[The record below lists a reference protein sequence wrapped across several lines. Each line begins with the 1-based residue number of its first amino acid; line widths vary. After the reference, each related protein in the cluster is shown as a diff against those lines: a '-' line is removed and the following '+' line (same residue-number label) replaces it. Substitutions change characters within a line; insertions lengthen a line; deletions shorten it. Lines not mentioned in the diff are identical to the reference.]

1 MLSVVAVL
9 STCASA
15 DFLPAPE
22 PHETIEKA
30 KAAIII
36 NVNAILFICFFFN
49 PTKLINFAF
58 IMANPLKQLAGQ
70 TVIYG
75 LSTILA
81 RIINFLFVPIYTR
94 LLTPESYG
102 VVTEFMAYIAVL
114 QVVLVL
120 GLETGCFRFANKE
133 GVDPKKV
140 YSSAFVTVFCVS
152 ATFLAL
158 MIAFASPIAS
168 LLGYGGYEACVMYM
182 GGILAL
188 DAVTAILFAKL
199 RQENKAFK
207 FAILKTVKII
217 TETAANLVLFLWFP
231 KHVDSARWLLHFIPE
246 TPDFS
251 YVIFA
256 IFISCIVCGLLFI
269 PDFLKLSFRLDR
281 KLMRQMLAYSLPL
294 MVAALPGV
302 INDFLD
308 RILFRFFDTNAD
320 AWRSSLGLYQAAVKL
335 AVIMNLFIQMFRYAA
350 EPFFFKRAR
359 EKDSRQLY
367 ASVQEYFTA
376 FCGLVFLGV
385 ILYIDIIAL
394 ILGPQFR
401 SAVGIV
407 PVMLLSYMI
416 LGMLFNVSMWYK
428 LSGKTD
434 MAIWITLSGLAVT
447 ALVIILFMP
456 KYSYWAAAFGHLA
469 SYVVMFAISSVLG
482 AKYYPIPYRWGRL
495 MGIFLLMGTAYGAS
509 LLVDSLFFA
518 DVALG
523 QSPAGQVVAKLGVHT
538 LLILLYALA
547 AWKTIRHRS

>member
-1 MLSVVAVL
+1 M
-9 STCASA
+9 
-15 DFLPAPE
+15 
-22 PHETIEKA
+22 
-30 KAAIII
+30 
-36 NVNAILFICFFFN
+36 
-49 PTKLINFAF
+49 
-58 IMANPLKQLAGQ
+58 
-70 TVIYG
+70 IYG

-94 LLTPESYG
+94 LLSPESYG

-140 YSSAFVTVFCVS
+140 YSNAFVTVFCISV
-152 ATFLAL
+152 TFLAL
-158 MIAFASPIAS
+158 MIAFASPISSA
-168 LLGYGGYEACVMYM
+168 LGYEGYQSCIIYM

-188 DAVTAILFAKL
+188 DSVTAILFARL
-199 RQENKAFK
+199 RQENKALK
-207 FAILKTVKII
+207 FAIFKTIKII

-231 KHVDSARWLLHFIPE
+231 KHCAATGGSWLLNFIPA

-256 IFISCIVCGLLFI
+256 IFISCLICGLLFI
-269 PDFLKLSFRLDR
+269 PDYLRLSFRLDP
-281 KLMRQMLAYSLPL
+281 KLLRQMLAYSIPL

-308 RILFRFFDTNAD
+308 RILFRYFDTNAE

-350 EPFFFKRAR
+350 EPFFFRRAK
-359 EKDSRQLY
+359 EKDSRALY
-367 ASVQEYFTA
+367 ATVQEYFTA

-401 SAVGIV
+401 SAVGVV

-428 LSGKTD
+428 LSGRTN

-447 ALVIILFMP
+447 AVVIVLFMP

-469 SYVVMFAISSVLG
+469 SYVVMFVISSILG

-495 MGIFLLMGTAYGAS
+495 GLIFVLMGAIYGVS
-509 LLVDSLFFA
+509 LLLPEM
-518 DVALG
+518 ALWL
-523 QSPAGQVVAKLGVHT
+523 KLTIHT
-538 LLILLYALA
+538 LLLGIYVAGTWMIMRFTLSSPLRSIL
-547 AWKTIRHRS
+547 

>member
-1 MLSVVAVL
+1 MCVKLN
-9 STCASA
+9 
-15 DFLPAPE
+15 
-22 PHETIEKA
+22 HA
-30 KAAIII
+30 KI
-36 NVNAILFICFFFN
+36 
-49 PTKLINFAF
+49 TNFAVT
-58 IMANPLKQLAGQ
+58 MANPLKQLAGQ
-70 TVIYG
+70 TMIYG

-120 GLETGCFRFANKE
+120 GLETGCFRFANKD
-133 GVDPKKV
+133 GVDPRKV
-140 YSSAFVTVFCVS
+140 YANAFVTAFAVS

-158 MIAFASPIAS
+158 LLAFAGPIAGA
-168 LLGYGGYEACVMYM
+168 LGYEGYGSCVRYV

-188 DAVTAILFAKL
+188 DSVTAILFAKL
-199 RQENKAFK
+199 RQENKALK
-207 FAILKTVKII
+207 FAIIKTIKIV

-231 KHVDSARWLLHFIPE
+231 KHVDSAEWLLNFIPA

-256 IFISCIVCGLLFI
+256 IFISCVVCGIVFI
-269 PDFLKLSFRLDR
+269 PDFLKLSLKLDT
-281 KLMRQMLAYSLPL
+281 KLLKQMLAYSIPL

-302 INDFLD
+302 VNDFLD
-308 RILFRFFDTNAD
+308 RILFRYFDTNAD

-350 EPFFFKRAR
+350 EPFFFRRAA
-359 EKDSRQLY
+359 EKDSRKLY

-385 ILYIDIIAL
+385 ILYIDVIAL

-401 SAVGIV
+401 SAVGVV

-447 ALVIILFMP
+447 AIVIMLFMP
-456 KYSYWAAAFGHLA
+456 KYSYWAAAYGHLA
-469 SYVVMFAISSVLG
+469 SYVVMFAISSILG

-495 MGIFLLMGTAYGAS
+495 LLLLLIMGGIYGAS
-509 LLVDSLFFA
+509 IIVDNLFFQ
-518 DVALG
+518 DVVLG
-523 QSPAGQVVAKLGVHT
+523 KTLTAPLLCKLGVHT
-538 LLILLYALA
+538 VLIMLYVAA
-547 AWKTIRHRS
+547 AWFTIRKRAAGR

>member
-1 MLSVVAVL
+1 
-9 STCASA
+9 
-15 DFLPAPE
+15 
-22 PHETIEKA
+22 
-30 KAAIII
+30 
-36 NVNAILFICFFFN
+36 
-49 PTKLINFAF
+49 
-58 IMANPLKQLAGQ
+58 MANPLKQLAGQ

-75 LSTILA
+75 MSTILA

-94 LLTPESYG
+94 LLSPESYG

-168 LLGYGGYEACVMYM
+168 ALGYDGYSACIIYM

-199 RQENKAFK
+199 RQEGKALK
-207 FAILKTVKII
+207 FAILKTIKII

-231 KHVDSARWLLHFIPE
+231 SHVDAAPWLLRFIPA

-256 IFISCIVCGLLFI
+256 IFISCIVCGLLFV
-269 PDFLKLSFRLDR
+269 PDLLKFSFRLDP
-281 KLMRQMLAYSLPL
+281 KLLRQMLAYSLPL

-302 INDFLD
+302 VNDFLD
-308 RILFRFFDTNAD
+308 RILFRYFDTNAD

-350 EPFFFKRAR
+350 EPFFFRRAK
-359 EKDSRQLY
+359 EKDSRVLY

-401 SAVGIV
+401 SAVGVV
-407 PVMLLSYMI
+407 PIMLLSYMI

-428 LSGKTD
+428 LSGKTN
-434 MAIWITLSGLAVT
+434 MAIWITLAGLAVT
-447 ALVIILFMP
+447 AVVIVLFMP

-469 SYVVMFAISSVLG
+469 SYIVMFVISSVLG

-495 MGIFLLMGTAYGAS
+495 GSILLLMGAIYGGS
-509 LLVDSLFFA
+509 LLLDSAFFA
-518 DVALG
+518 SAALPSSDVSAW
-523 QSPAGQVVAKLGVHT
+523 PFIAKLGVHT
-538 LLILLYALA
+538 ILIALYGAG
-547 AWKTIRHRS
+547 AWSIIRR

>member
-1 MLSVVAVL
+1 
-9 STCASA
+9 
-15 DFLPAPE
+15 
-22 PHETIEKA
+22 
-30 KAAIII
+30 
-36 NVNAILFICFFFN
+36 
-49 PTKLINFAF
+49 
-58 IMANPLKQLAGQ
+58 MANPLKQLAGQ
-70 TVIYG
+70 TMIYG

-140 YSSAFVTVFCVS
+140 YSNAFVTVFCIS

-158 MIAFASPIAS
+158 MIAFAGPISSA
-168 LLGYGGYEACVMYM
+168 LGYDGYSSCIMYM
-182 GGILAL
+182 GGILSI
-188 DAVTAILFAKL
+188 DAITAILFAKL
-199 RQENKAFK
+199 RQEGRALK
-207 FAILKTVKII
+207 FAIFKTIKII
-217 TETAANLVLFLWFP
+217 TETGANLLLFLWFP
-231 KHVDSARWLLHFIPE
+231 KHVESAQWLLHFIPAN
-246 TPDFS
+246 PDFS

-256 IFISCIVCGLLFI
+256 IFLSCLVCGLLFI
-269 PDFLKLSFRLDR
+269 PDYLKLSFRLEP
-281 KLMRQMLAYSLPL
+281 KLLRQMLAYSLPL

-302 INDFLD
+302 VNDFLD
-308 RILFRFFDTNAD
+308 RILFRYFDTNAD

-350 EPFFFKRAR
+350 EPFFFRRAR
-359 EKDSRQLY
+359 EKDSKDLY
-367 ASVQEYFTA
+367 ALVQEYFTA

-401 SAVGIV
+401 SAVGVV

-434 MAIWITLSGLAVT
+434 MAIWITLAGLVVT
-447 ALVIILFMP
+447 AIVIVLFMP
-456 KYSYWAAAFGHLA
+456 KYSYWAAAYGHLA
-469 SYVVMFAISSVLG
+469 SYVVMFAISSILG

-495 MGIFLLMGTAYGAS
+495 AGIVTMMFAVYGAS
-509 LLVDSLFFA
+509 MLIDAECFA
-518 DVALG
+518 DTVIGEASVGAVA
-523 QSPAGQVVAKLGVHT
+523 AKLGVHT
-538 LLILLYALA
+538 VLILVYLA
-547 AWKTIRHRS
+547 GAWFTISHRGPGRPHSGAEK

>member
-1 MLSVVAVL
+1 
-9 STCASA
+9 
-15 DFLPAPE
+15 
-22 PHETIEKA
+22 
-30 KAAIII
+30 
-36 NVNAILFICFFFN
+36 
-49 PTKLINFAF
+49 
-58 IMANPLKQLAGQ
+58 MANPLKQLAGQ

-133 GVDPKKV
+133 GVDERKV
-140 YSSAFVTVFCVS
+140 YSNAFVTVFCVS

-158 MIAFASPIAS
+158 MIAFAGPISTA
-168 LLGYGGYEACVMYM
+168 LGYDGYSACIIYM

-199 RQENKAFK
+199 RQDGKALK
-207 FAILKTVKII
+207 FAIFKTIKII
-217 TETAANLVLFLWFP
+217 TETAANLLLFLWFP
-231 KHVDSARWLLHFIPE
+231 KYCARIASLSGVDVSALTASDVWLLRFIPAV
-246 TPDFS
+246 PDFS

-256 IFISCIVCGLLFI
+256 IFISCLVCGLLFI
-269 PDFLKLSFRLDR
+269 PDYLRISFRLDP
-281 KLMRQMLAYSLPL
+281 KLLRQMLAYSLPL

-302 INDFLD
+302 VNDFLD
-308 RILFRFFDTNAD
+308 RILFRYFDTNAE

-350 EPFFFKRAR
+350 EPFFFRRER
-359 EKDSRQLY
+359 EKGSPELY

-385 ILYIDIIAL
+385 ILYIDVISL

-401 SAVGIV
+401 EAVGVV
-407 PVMLLSYMI
+407 PIMLLSYMV

-428 LSGKTD
+428 LSGKTH
-434 MAIWITLSGLAVT
+434 MAIWITLAGLAVT
-447 ALVIILFMP
+447 AVVIVVFMP
-456 KYSYWAAAFGHLA
+456 KYSYWAAAAGHLA
-469 SYVVMFAISSVLG
+469 SYLVMFAISSILG
-482 AKYYPIPYRWGRL
+482 AKYYPVPYRWGRIGGIVL
-495 MGIFLLMGTAYGAS
+495 TMGAVYGLALLLDNMFFAGVVIGSGQPGMMAAKLAVHTALIGLYAAGAYGIMKRRA
-509 LLVDSLFFA
+509 
-518 DVALG
+518 
-523 QSPAGQVVAKLGVHT
+523 
-538 LLILLYALA
+538 
-547 AWKTIRHRS
+547 

>member
-1 MLSVVAVL
+1 MSVVAVL
-9 STCASA
+9 SACASA
-15 DFLPAPE
+15 AFLPPRG
-22 PHETIEKA
+22 PHDENEKM
-30 KAAIII
+30 KAARIIDA
-36 NVNAILFICFFFN
+36 VTILFITFFFN
-49 PTKLINFAF
+49 TTKIINFAL

-94 LLTPESYG
+94 LLSPESYG

-114 QVVLVL
+114 QVFLVL

-168 LLGYGGYEACVMYM
+168 LLGYAGYESCIMYM

-199 RQENKAFK
+199 RQENKALK
-207 FAILKTVKII
+207 FAIFKTIKII

-251 YVIFA
+251 YVIFS
-256 IFISCIVCGLLFI
+256 IFVSCIVCGLLFI
-269 PDFLKLSFRLDR
+269 PDFMKLSFRLDR

-302 INDFLD
+302 VNDFLD

-350 EPFFFKRAR
+350 EPFFFRRAR
-359 EKDSRQLY
+359 EKDSRALY

-385 ILYIDIIAL
+385 ILYIDIVAL
-394 ILGPQFR
+394 LLGPQFR
-401 SAVGIV
+401 SAVGVV

-428 LSGKTD
+428 LSGKTN

-447 ALVIILFMP
+447 AVVIILFMP

-469 SYVVMFAISSVLG
+469 SYIVMFAVSSILG

-495 MGIFLLMGTAYGAS
+495 AAIILVMGAMYGIS
-509 LLVDSLFFA
+509 LIVDNAFFA
-518 DVALG
+518 DVVPG
-523 QSPAGQVVAKLGVHT
+523 QSSAGIFATKLGVHT
-538 LLILLYALA
+538 ILILAYMGS
-547 AWKTIRHRS
+547 AWKLIQGR

>member
-1 MLSVVAVL
+1 
-9 STCASA
+9 
-15 DFLPAPE
+15 
-22 PHETIEKA
+22 
-30 KAAIII
+30 
-36 NVNAILFICFFFN
+36 
-49 PTKLINFAF
+49 
-58 IMANPLKQLAGQ
+58 MANPLKQLAGQ
-70 TVIYG
+70 TVVYG

-81 RIINFLFVPIYTR
+81 RIINFLFVPIYNR

-133 GVDPKKV
+133 GVDERKV
-140 YSSAFVTVFCVS
+140 YSNAFVTVFCIS
-152 ATFLAL
+152 ATFLAM
-158 MIAFASPIAS
+158 MIAFAGPISSA
-168 LLGYGGYEACVMYM
+168 LGYEGYSSCIMYM

-188 DAVTAILFAKL
+188 DAITAILFAKL
-199 RQENKAFK
+199 RQDGKALK
-207 FAILKTVKII
+207 FAIFKTIKIV

-231 KHVDSARWLLHFIPE
+231 KYCASAAQTSDIWLLRFIPAV
-246 TPDFS
+246 PDFS
-251 YVIFA
+251 YVIFS
-256 IFISCIVCGLLFI
+256 IFISCVVCSLLFI
-269 PDFLKLSFRLDR
+269 PDYLKISFRLDP
-281 KLMRQMLAYSLPL
+281 KLLRQMLAYSIPL

-302 INDFLD
+302 VNDFLD
-308 RILFRFFDTNAD
+308 RILFRYFDTNAE

-350 EPFFFKRAR
+350 EPFFFRRAR

-385 ILYIDIIAL
+385 ILYIDIVAL

-401 SAVGIV
+401 EAVGIV

-428 LSGKTD
+428 LSGKTN

-447 ALVIILFMP
+447 AIVIVLFMP

-469 SYVVMFAISSVLG
+469 SYLVMFAISAILG

-495 MGIFLLMGTAYGAS
+495 AGIFVLMGATY
-509 LLVDSLFFA
+509 
-518 DVALG
+518 
-523 QSPAGQVVAKLGVHT
+523 
-538 LLILLYALA
+538 
-547 AWKTIRHRS
+547 

>member
-1 MLSVVAVL
+1 M
-9 STCASA
+9 
-15 DFLPAPE
+15 
-22 PHETIEKA
+22 
-30 KAAIII
+30 
-36 NVNAILFICFFFN
+36 
-49 PTKLINFAF
+49 
-58 IMANPLKQLAGQ
+58 
-70 TVIYG
+70 IYG

-94 LLTPESYG
+94 LLSPESYG

-114 QVVLVL
+114 QVVLAM

-133 GVDPKKV
+133 GVESKKV
-140 YSSAFVTVFCVS
+140 YANAFVTVFCIS

-158 MIAFASPIAS
+158 MIAFATPISS
-168 LLGYGGYEACVMYM
+168 LLGYDGYESCIMYM

-188 DAVTAILFAKL
+188 DSVTAILFAKL
-199 RQENKAFK
+199 RQENRAFK

-231 KHVDSARWLLHFIPE
+231 KHVDSAGWLLNFIPA

-269 PDFLKLSFRLDR
+269 PDLLKLSFRMDI
-281 KLMRQMLAYSLPL
+281 KLLKQMLAYSIPL

-302 INDFLD
+302 VNDFLD
-308 RILFRFFDTNAD
+308 RILFRYFDTNAE

-350 EPFFFKRAR
+350 EPFFFRR
-359 EKDSRQLY
+359 SRDKDSRALY

-401 SAVGIV
+401 SAVGVV

-428 LSGKTD
+428 LSGKTN

-447 ALVIILFMP
+447 ALVIVIFMP
-456 KYSYWAAAFGHLA
+456 KYSYWAAAYGHLA
-469 SYVVMFAISSVLG
+469 SYVVMFAISSILG
-482 AKYYPIPYRWGRL
+482 AKHYPIPYRWGRL
-495 MGIFLLMGTAYGAS
+495 LAIFLLMGATYGIS
-509 LLVDSLFFA
+509 LMLPSMGLAFR
-518 DVALG
+518 LCI
-523 QSPAGQVVAKLGVHT
+523 HT
-538 LLILLYALA
+538 LLIAGYAA
-547 AWKTIRHRS
+547 GSWAIIRK

>member
-1 MLSVVAVL
+1 
-9 STCASA
+9 
-15 DFLPAPE
+15 
-22 PHETIEKA
+22 
-30 KAAIII
+30 
-36 NVNAILFICFFFN
+36 
-49 PTKLINFAF
+49 
-58 IMANPLKQLAGQ
+58 MANPLKQLAGQ

-133 GVDPKKV
+133 GVESHKV
-140 YSSAFVTVFCVS
+140 YSNAFVTVFCIS

-158 MIAFASPIAS
+158 MIAFSGPIAS
-168 LLGYGGYEACVMYM
+168 ALGYAGYESCIMYM

-188 DAVTAILFAKL
+188 DSVTAILFAKL
-199 RQENKAFK
+199 RQESKALK
-207 FAILKTVKII
+207 FAIFKTIKIV
-217 TETAANLVLFLWFP
+217 TETAANLILFLWFP
-231 KHVDSARWLLHFIPE
+231 KHCTDGWMLDFIPAV
-246 TPDFS
+246 PDFS

-269 PDFLKLSFRLDR
+269 PEYLKLSFRLDP
-281 KLMRQMLAYSLPL
+281 KLLRQMLAYSLPL

-302 INDFLD
+302 VNDFLD
-308 RILFRFFDTNAD
+308 RILFRYFDTNAE
-320 AWRSSLGLYQAAVKL
+320 AWRNSLGLYQAAVKL

-350 EPFFFKRAR
+350 EPFFFRRAR

-385 ILYIDIIAL
+385 ILYIDVIAL

-401 SAVGIV
+401 SAVGVV

-428 LSGKTD
+428 LSGKTN

-447 ALVIILFMP
+447 AAVIILFMP
-456 KYSYWAAAFGHLA
+456 KYSYWAAAYGHLA
-469 SYVVMFAISSVLG
+469 SYVVMFAISSILG

-495 MGIFLLMGTAYGAS
+495 AGIVLLMGGIYAGS
-509 LLVDSLFFA
+509 LMLDSAIFT
-518 DVALG
+518 DVTL
-523 QSPAGQVVAKLGVHT
+523 PAAGVTPWPFIAKLGAHT
-538 LLILLYALA
+538 AMIAAYLA
-547 AWKTIRHRS
+547 GTWMIIRRK

>member
-1 MLSVVAVL
+1 
-9 STCASA
+9 
-15 DFLPAPE
+15 
-22 PHETIEKA
+22 
-30 KAAIII
+30 
-36 NVNAILFICFFFN
+36 
-49 PTKLINFAF
+49 
-58 IMANPLKQLAGQ
+58 MANPLKQLAGQ

-94 LLTPESYG
+94 LLSPESYG

-158 MIAFASPIAS
+158 MIAFATPIAS
-168 LLGYGGYEACVMYM
+168 MLGYEGYQSCIMYM

-199 RQENKAFK
+199 RQENKALK
-207 FAILKTVKII
+207 FAVFKTIKII
-217 TETAANLVLFLWFP
+217 TETAANLILFLWFP
-231 KHVDSARWLLHFIPE
+231 KNVDSARWLLHFIPE

-251 YVIFA
+251 YVIFS

-269 PDFLKLSFRLDR
+269 PDFTKLSFRLDP
-281 KLMRQMLAYSLPL
+281 KLLKQMLAYSLPL

-302 INDFLD
+302 VNDFLD

-350 EPFFFKRAR
+350 EPFFFRRAR

-385 ILYIDIIAL
+385 ILYIDVIAL

-407 PVMLLSYMI
+407 PIMLLSYMI

-434 MAIWITLSGLAVT
+434 MAIWITLSGLVVT
-447 ALVIILFMP
+447 AVVIVLFMP

-469 SYVVMFAISSVLG
+469 SYIVMFVISSVLG

-495 MGIFLLMGTAYGAS
+495 LMILLLMGTTYGISVLIDRMAFDG
-509 LLVDSLFFA
+509 V
-518 DVALG
+518 VLG
-523 QSPAGQVVAKLGVHT
+523 QSPAGLVIMKMSAHT
-538 LLILLYALA
+538 ALILIYIIAV
-547 AWKTIRHRS
+547 WRTIRKGSRPTSL

>member
-1 MLSVVAVL
+1 
-9 STCASA
+9 
-15 DFLPAPE
+15 
-22 PHETIEKA
+22 
-30 KAAIII
+30 
-36 NVNAILFICFFFN
+36 
-49 PTKLINFAF
+49 
-58 IMANPLKQLAGQ
+58 MANPLKQLAGQ

-114 QVVLVL
+114 QIVLVL

-133 GVDPKKV
+133 GVDSRKV

-158 MIAFASPIAS
+158 MIAFAAPIAS
-168 LLGYGGYEACVMYM
+168 ALGYEGYQSCIMYM
-182 GGILAL
+182 GGILAM

-199 RQENKAFK
+199 RQENKALK
-207 FAILKTVKII
+207 FAIFKTIKII

-231 KHVDSARWLLHFIPE
+231 KYCASLPAGTTTWLHNFIPSI
-246 TPDFS
+246 PDFS

-256 IFISCIVCGLLFI
+256 IFISCIVCTLLFV
-269 PDFLKLSFRLDR
+269 PDFLKLSFRLDP
-281 KLMRQMLAYSLPL
+281 KLTRQMLAYSIPL

-308 RILFRFFDTNAD
+308 RILFRYFDTNAD

-350 EPFFFKRAR
+350 EPFFFRRAR
-359 EKDSRQLY
+359 ENDSKQLY

-385 ILYIDIIAL
+385 ILYIDIVAL

-401 SAVGIV
+401 SAVGVV
-407 PVMLLSYMI
+407 PVMLLSYML

-428 LSGKTD
+428 LSGKTN

-447 ALVIILFMP
+447 AAIIVFFMP
-456 KYSYWAAAFGHLA
+456 KYSYWAAAYGHLA
-469 SYVVMFAISSVLG
+469 SYIVMFAISSILG

-495 MGIFLLMGTAYGAS
+495 AGIFVIMGAVYGLS
-509 LLVDSLFFA
+509 LLIDKAFFA
-518 DVALG
+518 GVTLSE
-523 QSPAGQVVAKLGVHT
+523 SPWQMVAKLGLHT
-538 LLILLYALA
+538 VLIFGYLA
-547 AWKTIRHRS
+547 GAWKLIRK

>member
-1 MLSVVAVL
+1 
-9 STCASA
+9 
-15 DFLPAPE
+15 
-22 PHETIEKA
+22 
-30 KAAIII
+30 
-36 NVNAILFICFFFN
+36 
-49 PTKLINFAF
+49 
-58 IMANPLKQLAGQ
+58 MANPLKQLAGQ

-75 LSTILA
+75 MSTILA

-133 GVDPKKV
+133 GVDPRKV
-140 YSSAFVTVFCVS
+140 YSNAFVTVFCIS

-158 MIAFASPIAS
+158 MIAFAGPIAS
-168 LLGYGGYEACVMYM
+168 VLGYAGYESCIMYM

-188 DAVTAILFAKL
+188 DSVTAILFAKL
-199 RQENKAFK
+199 RQESKALK
-207 FAILKTVKII
+207 FAIFKTIKII

-231 KHVDSARWLLHFIPE
+231 KHMDSARWMLHFIPE

-256 IFISCIVCGLLFI
+256 IFISCVVCGLLFI
-269 PDFLKLSFRLDR
+269 PDYLRLSFRLDP
-281 KLMRQMLAYSLPL
+281 KLLRQMLAYSLPL

-302 INDFLD
+302 VNDFLD
-308 RILFRFFDTNAD
+308 RILFRYFDTNAE
-320 AWRSSLGLYQAAVKL
+320 AWRNSLGLYQAAVKL

-350 EPFFFKRAR
+350 EPFFFRRAR
-359 EKDSRQLY
+359 EKDSRELY

-385 ILYIDIIAL
+385 ILYIDVIAL

-401 SAVGIV
+401 SAVGVV
-407 PVMLLSYMI
+407 PIMLLSYMI

-428 LSGKTD
+428 LSGKTN

-447 ALVIILFMP
+447 AIVIVLFMP
-456 KYSYWAAAFGHLA
+456 KYSYWAAAYGHLA
-469 SYVVMFAISSVLG
+469 SYIVMFAISSILG
-482 AKYYPIPYRWGRL
+482 AKYYPIPYRWVHL
-495 MGIFLLMGTAYGAS
+495 AGIVLLMGAIYGGS
-509 LLVDSLFFA
+509 LLLDSSAFA
-518 DVALG
+518 SVSLPSGEA
-523 QSPAGQVVAKLGVHT
+523 SVWPFIAKLGTHT
-538 LLILLYALA
+538 LLILAYLA
-547 AWKTIRHRS
+547 GVWKIIRK

>member
-1 MLSVVAVL
+1 M
-9 STCASA
+9 
-15 DFLPAPE
+15 
-22 PHETIEKA
+22 
-30 KAAIII
+30 
-36 NVNAILFICFFFN
+36 
-49 PTKLINFAF
+49 
-58 IMANPLKQLAGQ
+58 
-70 TVIYG
+70 IYG

-140 YSSAFVTVFCVS
+140 YSNAFVTVFCVS

-158 MIAFASPIAS
+158 MIAFAGPISAA
-168 LLGYGGYEACVMYM
+168 LGYEGYSSCIMYM

-188 DAVTAILFAKL
+188 DSVTAILFAKL
-199 RQENKAFK
+199 RQEGRALK
-207 FAILKTVKII
+207 FAIFKTIKIV

-231 KHVDSARWLLHFIPE
+231 KYCAQVAAQAGTQAGALTASDVWLLKFIPA

-256 IFISCIVCGLLFI
+256 IFISCVVCGLLFI
-269 PDFLKLSFRLDR
+269 PDYLKLSFRLEP
-281 KLMRQMLAYSLPL
+281 KLLRQMLAYSLPL
-294 MVAALPGV
+294 MVAALPGIV
-302 INDFLD
+302 NDFLD
-308 RILFRFFDTNAD
+308 RILFRYFDTNAE

-350 EPFFFKRAR
+350 EPFFFRRAR
-359 EKDSRQLY
+359 EKDSKDLY
-367 ASVQEYFTA
+367 ALVQEYFTA

-401 SAVGIV
+401 SAVGVV

-434 MAIWITLSGLAVT
+434 MAIWITFAGLAVT
-447 ALVIILFMP
+447 AVVIVLFMP
-456 KYSYWAAAFGHLA
+456 KYSYWAAAYGHLA
-469 SYVVMFAISSVLG
+469 SYVVMFAISALLG

-495 MGIFLLMGTAYGAS
+495 AAIVGLMFLVYGVSMYLDAKCFTNVVIGEAS
-509 LLVDSLFFA
+509 NGLVA
-518 DVALG
+518 
-523 QSPAGQVVAKLGVHT
+523 AKLGVHT
-538 LLILLYALA
+538 LFIALYAVGS
-547 AWKTIRHRS
+547 WITIRKR

>member
-1 MLSVVAVL
+1 MR
-9 STCASA
+9 
-15 DFLPAPE
+15 
-22 PHETIEKA
+22 A
-30 KAAIII
+30 KI
-36 NVNAILFICFFFN
+36 
-49 PTKLINFAF
+49 TNFAV

-94 LLTPESYG
+94 LLSPENYG

-133 GVDPKKV
+133 GVDPRRV
-140 YSSAFVTVFCVS
+140 YSNAFVTVFCVS
-152 ATFLAL
+152 AIFLAL
-158 MIAFASPIAS
+158 MLAFATPISAA
-168 LLGYGGYEACVMYM
+168 LGYDGYSACIRYI

-188 DAVTAILFAKL
+188 DSITAIMFAKL
-199 RQENKAFK
+199 RQENKALK
-207 FAILKTVKII
+207 FAIIKTAKII

-231 KHVDSARWLLHFIPE
+231 KHVDSARWLLNFIPG

-256 IFISCIVCGLLFI
+256 IFISCVVCGFIFI
-269 PDFLKLSFRLDR
+269 PDLLRLSFRLDG
-281 KLMRQMLAYSLPL
+281 KLLRQMLAYSLPL

-302 INDFLD
+302 VNDFLD
-308 RILFRFFDTNAD
+308 RILFRYFDTNAE

-350 EPFFFKRAR
+350 EPFFFRRAA
-359 EKDSRQLY
+359 EKDSKKLY

-401 SAVGIV
+401 SAVGVV

-428 LSGKTD
+428 LSGKTN

-447 ALVIILFMP
+447 AVVIILFMP

-495 MGIFLLMGTAYGAS
+495 AMIVMLMGAVYGIS
-509 LLVDSLFFA
+509 LLVDNMFFA
-518 DVALG
+518 DVVPG
-523 QSPAGQVVAKLGVHT
+523 QSPAGLIVAKFGAHT
-538 LLILLYALA
+538 ALIVAYAA
-547 AWKTIRHRS
+547 SVWAVIRK

>member
-1 MLSVVAVL
+1 
-9 STCASA
+9 
-15 DFLPAPE
+15 
-22 PHETIEKA
+22 
-30 KAAIII
+30 
-36 NVNAILFICFFFN
+36 
-49 PTKLINFAF
+49 
-58 IMANPLKQLAGQ
+58 MANPLKQLAGQ

-133 GVDPKKV
+133 GVNPKSV
-140 YSSAFVTVFCVS
+140 YANAMVTVFGVS
-152 ATFLAL
+152 VTFLAL
-158 MIAFASPIAS
+158 MLAFANPIAS
-168 LLGYGGYEACVMYM
+168 ALGYDGYGACIKYI

-188 DAVTAILFAKL
+188 DSITAILFAKL
-199 RQENKAFK
+199 RQESKALK
-207 FAILKTVKII
+207 FAIIKTVKII

-231 KHVDSARWLLHFIPE
+231 KHVSSAPWLLNFIPE

-256 IFISCIVCGLLFI
+256 IFISCVVCGLLFI
-269 PDFLKLSFRLDR
+269 PDFLRLSFRLDP
-281 KLMRQMLAYSLPL
+281 KLLKQMLAYSIPL
-294 MVAALPGV
+294 MIAALPGV
-302 INDFLD
+302 VNDFLD
-308 RILFRFFDTNAD
+308 RILFRYFDTNAD

-350 EPFFFKRAR
+350 EPFFFRRAKD
-359 EKDSRQLY
+359 KDSKQLY

-407 PVMLLSYMI
+407 PIMLLSYMI

-434 MAIWITLSGLAVT
+434 MAIWITLSGLVVT

-469 SYVVMFAISSVLG
+469 SYIVMFAISSILG

-495 MGIFLLMGTAYGAS
+495 LCIFIAMGAAYGAS
-509 LLVDSLFFA
+509 LLIDHALFSG
-518 DVALG
+518 VVLG
-523 QSPAGQVVAKLGVHT
+523 QSSAGAVAAKLGVHT
-538 LLILLYALA
+538 ILILAYLA
-547 AWKTIRHRS
+547 GAWWLIRKRR

>member
-1 MLSVVAVL
+1 
-9 STCASA
+9 
-15 DFLPAPE
+15 
-22 PHETIEKA
+22 
-30 KAAIII
+30 
-36 NVNAILFICFFFN
+36 
-49 PTKLINFAF
+49 
-58 IMANPLKQLAGQ
+58 MANPLKQLAGQ

-94 LLTPESYG
+94 LLSPESYG

-133 GVDPKKV
+133 GVDSKKV
-140 YSSAFVTVFCVS
+140 YSSAFVTVFCIS

-158 MIAFASPIAS
+158 MIAFAGPLAS
-168 LLGYGGYEACVMYM
+168 LLGYGGYGSCIMYM

-199 RQENKAFK
+199 RQENRALK
-207 FAILKTVKII
+207 FAVFKTIKII
-217 TETAANLVLFLWFP
+217 METGANLILFLWFP
-231 KHVDSARWLLHFIPE
+231 KHVESARWLLNFIPAA
-246 TPDFS
+246 PDFS
-251 YVIFA
+251 YVIFS

-269 PDFLKLSFRLDR
+269 PDFMKLSFRLDR
-281 KLMRQMLAYSLPL
+281 KLTGQMLAYSLPL

-350 EPFFFKRAR
+350 EPFFFKRAK
-359 EKDSRQLY
+359 EKDSRILY

-407 PVMLLSYMI
+407 PIMLFSYMI

-428 LSGKTD
+428 LSGKTN
-434 MAIWITLSGLAVT
+434 MAIWITLSGLVVT
-447 ALVIILFMP
+447 ALVIMVFMP
-456 KYSYWAAAFGHLA
+456 RYSYWAAAFGHLA
-469 SYVVMFAISSVLG
+469 SYVVMFIISSVLG
-482 AKYYPIPYRWGRL
+482 AKYYPIPYRWNRIINIL
-495 MGIFLLMGTAYGAS
+495 LLMGAMYLAS
-509 LLVDSLFFA
+509 IGVDRVFFA
-518 DVALG
+518 DVVLG
-523 QSPAGQVVAKLGVHT
+523 ESSPWSIVSKLGIHT
-538 LLILLYALA
+538 LIILVYASG
-547 AWKTIRHRS
+547 AWRTIRKPSRVQE

>member
-1 MLSVVAVL
+1 
-9 STCASA
+9 
-15 DFLPAPE
+15 
-22 PHETIEKA
+22 
-30 KAAIII
+30 
-36 NVNAILFICFFFN
+36 
-49 PTKLINFAF
+49 
-58 IMANPLKQLAGQ
+58 MANPLKQLAGQ

-94 LLTPESYG
+94 LLSPESYG

-133 GVDPKKV
+133 GVEPRKV
-140 YSSAFVTVFCVS
+140 YSNAFVTVFCIS

-158 MIAFASPIAS
+158 MIAFASPISTA
-168 LLGYGGYEACVMYM
+168 LGYAGYESCIMYM

-188 DAVTAILFAKL
+188 DAITAILFAKL
-199 RQENKAFK
+199 RQESKALK
-207 FAILKTVKII
+207 FAIFKTIKII

-231 KHVDSARWLLHFIPE
+231 KHVDSAEWLLNFIPA

-269 PDFLKLSFRLDR
+269 PDYLKLSFRMDP
-281 KLMRQMLAYSLPL
+281 KLLKQMLAYSLPL
-294 MVAALPGV
+294 MIAALPGV
-302 INDFLD
+302 VNDFLD
-308 RILFRFFDTNAD
+308 RILFRYFDTNAD

-350 EPFFFKRAR
+350 EPFFFRRAS
-359 EKDSRQLY
+359 EKDSKQLY
-367 ASVQEYFTA
+367 ASVQEYFTG

-401 SAVGIV
+401 SAVGVV
-407 PVMLLSYMI
+407 PIMLLSYMI

-434 MAIWITLSGLAVT
+434 MAIWITLAGLIVT
-447 ALVIILFMP
+447 AAVIVLFMP
-456 KYSYWAAAFGHLA
+456 EYSYWAAAYGHLA
-469 SYVVMFAISSVLG
+469 SYIVMFAISSILG

-495 MGIFLLMGTAYGAS
+495 GCIILLMGAAYGGS
-509 LLVDSLFFA
+509 LIIDSFVFA
-518 DVALG
+518 DVALPAEG
-523 QSPAGQVVAKLGVHT
+523 SSPWPFIGKLGAHT
-538 LLILLYALA
+538 LLIMGYAA
-547 AWKTIRHRS
+547 GAWMIIRKK

>member
-1 MLSVVAVL
+1 M
-9 STCASA
+9 
-15 DFLPAPE
+15 
-22 PHETIEKA
+22 
-30 KAAIII
+30 
-36 NVNAILFICFFFN
+36 
-49 PTKLINFAF
+49 
-58 IMANPLKQLAGQ
+58 
-70 TVIYG
+70 IYG

-94 LLTPESYG
+94 LLSPESYG

-114 QVVLVL
+114 QVILVM

-133 GVDPKKV
+133 GVDSKKV
-140 YSSAFVTVFCVS
+140 YANAFVTVFCIS

-158 MIAFASPIAS
+158 MIAFASPISAA
-168 LLGYGGYEACVMYM
+168 LGYEGYSSCISYM

-188 DAVTAILFAKL
+188 DSITAILFAKL
-199 RQENKAFK
+199 RQENKALK

-231 KHVDSARWLLHFIPE
+231 KHLESAGWLLNFIPA

-251 YVIFA
+251 YVIFS
-256 IFISCIVCGLLFI
+256 IFISCVVCGLLFI
-269 PDFLKLSFRLDR
+269 PDLLRLSFKLDG
-281 KLMRQMLAYSLPL
+281 KLLKQMLAYSLPL

-302 INDFLD
+302 VNDFLD
-308 RILFRFFDTNAD
+308 RILFRYFDTNAE

-350 EPFFFKRAR
+350 EPFFFRRVK
-359 EKDSRQLY
+359 EKDSKVLY

-385 ILYIDIIAL
+385 ILYIDVIAL

-407 PVMLLSYMI
+407 PIMLLSYMI

-434 MAIWITLSGLAVT
+434 MAIWITLSGLVVT
-447 ALVIILFMP
+447 AIVIILFMP
-456 KYSYWAAAFGHLA
+456 KYSYWAAAYGHLA

-495 MGIFLLMGTAYGAS
+495 LSIFITMGAVYGAS
-509 LLVDSLFFA
+509 LLLPSMPL
-518 DVALG
+518 AL
-523 QSPAGQVVAKLGVHT
+523 KLTVHT
-538 LLILLYALA
+538 GLLAIYAGGV
-547 AWKTIRHRS
+547 WKIIRKA

>member
-1 MLSVVAVL
+1 
-9 STCASA
+9 
-15 DFLPAPE
+15 
-22 PHETIEKA
+22 
-30 KAAIII
+30 
-36 NVNAILFICFFFN
+36 
-49 PTKLINFAF
+49 
-58 IMANPLKQLAGQ
+58 MANPLKQLAGQ

-94 LLTPESYG
+94 LLSPESYG

-158 MIAFASPIAS
+158 MIAFATPIAS
-168 LLGYGGYEACVMYM
+168 MLGYEGYQSCIMYM
-182 GGILAL
+182 GGILSL

-199 RQENKAFK
+199 RQENKALK
-207 FAILKTVKII
+207 FAIFKTIKII
-217 TETAANLVLFLWFP
+217 TETAANLILFLWFP
-231 KHVDSARWLLHFIPE
+231 KNVDSARWLLHFIPE

-251 YVIFA
+251 YVIFS

-269 PDFLKLSFRLDR
+269 PDFTKLSFRLDP
-281 KLMRQMLAYSLPL
+281 KLLKQMLAYSLPL

-302 INDFLD
+302 VNDFLD

-350 EPFFFKRAR
+350 EPFFFRRAR

-385 ILYIDIIAL
+385 ILYIDVIAL

-407 PVMLLSYMI
+407 PIMLLSYMI

-434 MAIWITLSGLAVT
+434 MAIWITLSGLVVT
-447 ALVIILFMP
+447 AVVIVLFMP

-469 SYVVMFAISSVLG
+469 SYIVMFVISSVLG

-495 MGIFLLMGTAYGAS
+495 LMILLLMGTTYGISVLIDRMAFDG
-509 LLVDSLFFA
+509 V
-518 DVALG
+518 VLG
-523 QSPAGQVVAKLGVHT
+523 QSPAGLVIMKMSAHT
-538 LLILLYALA
+538 ALILIYIIAV
-547 AWKTIRHRS
+547 WRTIRKGSRPTSL

>member
-1 MLSVVAVL
+1 
-9 STCASA
+9 
-15 DFLPAPE
+15 
-22 PHETIEKA
+22 
-30 KAAIII
+30 
-36 NVNAILFICFFFN
+36 
-49 PTKLINFAF
+49 
-58 IMANPLKQLAGQ
+58 MANPLKQLAGQ
-70 TVIYG
+70 TMIYG

-114 QVVLVL
+114 QVVLVM

-133 GVDPKKV
+133 GVNPDKV
-140 YSSAFVTVFCVS
+140 YSNAFVTVFAVS

-158 MIAFASPIAS
+158 MLAFAGPISSA
-168 LLGYGGYEACVMYM
+168 LGYEGYGSCIRYV

-188 DAVTAILFAKL
+188 DSVTAILFARL
-199 RQENKAFK
+199 RQENKALK
-207 FAILKTVKII
+207 FALIKTVKIV

-231 KHVDSARWLLHFIPE
+231 KHVDSAEWLLNFIPA

-256 IFISCIVCGLLFI
+256 IFLSCIVCGLIFI
-269 PDFLKLSFRLDR
+269 PDFLRLSFRLDG
-281 KLMRQMLAYSLPL
+281 KLLKQMLAYSIPL

-302 INDFLD
+302 VNDFLD
-308 RILFRFFDTNAD
+308 RILFRYFDTNAE

-350 EPFFFKRAR
+350 EPFFFRRAA
-359 EKDSRQLY
+359 EKDSRVLY
-367 ASVQEYFTA
+367 ATVQEYFTA

-385 ILYIDIIAL
+385 ILYIDVVAL

-401 SAVGIV
+401 SAVGVV
-407 PVMLLSYMI
+407 PIMLLSYMI

-428 LSGKTD
+428 LSGKTN

-447 ALVIILFMP
+447 AAVIIVFMP

-469 SYVVMFAISSVLG
+469 SYVVMFVISSVLG

-495 MGIFLLMGTAYGAS
+495 MLIFLAMGGVYGVSLMIDQAFFSEVVLGKSPTAPV
-509 LLVDSLFFA
+509 LC
-518 DVALG
+518 
-523 QSPAGQVVAKLGVHT
+523 KLGVHT
-538 LLILLYALA
+538 VLILLYMAAALLA
-547 AWKTIRHRS
+547 IRKRAVRE